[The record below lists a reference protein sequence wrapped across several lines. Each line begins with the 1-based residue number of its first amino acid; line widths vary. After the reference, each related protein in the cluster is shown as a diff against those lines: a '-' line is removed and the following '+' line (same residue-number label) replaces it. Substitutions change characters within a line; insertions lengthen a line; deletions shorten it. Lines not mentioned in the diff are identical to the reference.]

1 MLLNLDLK
9 NFVLIEHTHLEF
21 SSGLTTLTGET
32 GAGKSI
38 LLDALGFVLGGKAD
52 INWIRHGQN
61 KADISATFMP
71 SQAAHQWLLNN
82 DFIETVSTSTS
93 IEIPTLCIRRT
104 IDTNN
109 RSRCTVNGSVATI
122 GQLRELGELLIDIY
136 GQGEHQSLLKSNNQR
151 LLLDAYAH
159 NQLARKAVRS
169 SWDNLQTSLKALHN
183 AETQYAQ
190 LNAQR
195 EQLAWV
201 FEELSAIQ
209 PIAGEWQQLE
219 TDHKRLS
226 HNATLLTQLQDA
238 LTVLDDSE
246 DSLLQRTRSL
256 NATVNHLSKYDI
268 QMTQLAEPLELAYI
282 QLQEASHTIA
292 SYLNKIDLDS
302 DQLVTIESRI
312 AILHSVARKLRLPP
326 ADLPERFKTV
336 QAELNRLNAEQ
347 DFSVLHAAIAMAQ
360 KHYDTAANSLS
371 KTRIDAAKK
380 LGHKITHLMQSLALS
395 GGQFAVTC
403 TPSAACVHG
412 VDSIEFQVSANI
424 GQPIR
429 PLAKVA
435 SGGELARI
443 SLALCVVTSSQTV
456 IPTLIFDEVDSG
468 IGGATADIVGQKLRQ
483 LGKSVQVLAVTHLP
497 QVAANAHQQLKVSKS
512 LVNDITLSTVLPL
525 NEVERCQEIARMLG
539 GEYITSTTLQHAQE
553 LLTVAAQRIVD

>member
-71 SQAAHQWLLNN
+71 SQAAYQWLLNN
-82 DFIETVSTSTS
+82 DFIETIT
-93 IEIPTLCIRRT
+93 IPPAIDIQTVCIRRT
-104 IDTNN
+104 IDITG

-122 GQLRELGELLIDIY
+122 GQLRELGGFLIDIH
-136 GQGEHQSLLKSNNQR
+136 GQGDHQSLLKSNNQR

-159 NQLARKAVRS
+159 NPLARKAVRS
-169 SWDNLQTSLKALHN
+169 SWDHLQTSLKALHT

-190 LNAQR
+190 LDAQR

-209 PIAGEWQQLE
+209 PMTGEWEQLE
-219 TDHKRLS
+219 IDHKRLS
-226 HNATLLTQLQDA
+226 HSATLLTQLQDA

-246 DSLLQRTRSL
+246 HSLLQRTRSL
-256 NATVNHLSKYDI
+256 NATVNQLSKYDTHI
-268 QMTQLAEPLELAYI
+268 TQLAEPLELAYI

-292 SYLNKIDLDS
+292 NYLNKIDLDS
-302 DQLVTIESRI
+302 EQLVIIELRI
-312 AILHSVARKLRLPP
+312 ATLHSVARKLRLPP

-336 QAELNRLNAEQ
+336 HTELNRLNAEQ
-347 DFSVLHAAIAMAQ
+347 DFSVLRNAVVVAQ
-360 KHYDTAANSLS
+360 KHYDTAAHNLS
-371 KTRIDAAKK
+371 KTRVDAAKK

-395 GGQFAVTC
+395 GGQFAVIC
-403 TPSAACVHG
+403 TPTLACVHG
-412 VDSIEFQVSANI
+412 IDNIEFQVSANI

-483 LGKSVQVLAVTHLP
+483 LGKRVQVLAVTHLP

-512 LVNDITLSTVLPL
+512 LVNNTMLSTVLAL
-525 NEVERCQEIARMLG
+525 NETERCQEIARMLG
-539 GEYITSTTLQHAQE
+539 GEHITLTTLQHAQE
-553 LLTVAAQRIVD
+553 LLTVAAQRTAD

>member
-52 INWIRHGQN
+52 INWIRHSQN
-61 KADISATFMP
+61 KADISATFIP
-71 SQAAHQWLLNN
+71 NQAAYQCLLNN
-82 DFIETVSTSTS
+82 NFIEATVVDSAIETV
-93 IEIPTLCIRRT
+93 CIRRT
-104 IDTNN
+104 IDINN
-109 RSRCTVNGSVATI
+109 RSRCTVNGSVATMA
-122 GQLRELGELLIDIY
+122 QLRELGECLIDIH
-136 GQGEHQSLLKSNNQR
+136 GQGDHQSLLKPNNQR
-151 LLLDAYAH
+151 ILLDAYAH
-159 NQLARKAVRS
+159 NQLAYKTVRYG
-169 SWDNLQTSLKALHN
+169 WDNLQTSLKALHN
-183 AETQYAQ
+183 AETQYTQ
-190 LNAQR
+190 LDAQR
-195 EQLAWV
+195 EQLVWV

-209 PIAGEWQQLE
+209 PTTGEWQQLE
-219 TDHKRLS
+219 IDHKRLS
-226 HNATLLTQLQDA
+226 HSATLLAQLQDV

-246 DSLLQRTRSL
+246 HSLLQRTRSL
-256 NATVNHLSKYDI
+256 NTTINHLSKYDTHI
-268 QMTQLAEPLELAYI
+268 TQLAEPLELAYI
-282 QLQEASHTIA
+282 QLQEASHNIA

-302 DQLVTIESRI
+302 DQLVTIELRL
-312 AILHSVARKLRLPP
+312 ATLHSIARKLRLSPT
-326 ADLPERFKTV
+326 DLPERFKTV

-347 DFSVLHAAIAMAQ
+347 DFSVLRNAVAAAQ
-360 KHYDTAANSLS
+360 KHYDTAANNLS

-395 GGQFAVTC
+395 GGQFAAIC
-403 TPSAACVHG
+403 TPTVACVHG
-412 VDSIEFQVSANI
+412 IDHIEFQVSANI

-443 SLALCVVTSSQTV
+443 SLALCVVTSSQTF

-483 LGKSVQVLAVTHLP
+483 LGKTVQVLAVTHLP

-512 LVNDITLSTVLPL
+512 LVNDTTVSTVLAL
-525 NEVERCQEIARMLG
+525 NEAERCQEIARMLG
-539 GEYITSTTLQHAQE
+539 GEHITFTTLQHAQE
-553 LLTVAAQRIVD
+553 LLNVAAQRTAD

>member
-9 NFVLIEHTHLEF
+9 NFVLIERTHLEF

-38 LLDALGFVLGGKAD
+38 LLDALSFVLGGKAD

-61 KADISATFMP
+61 KADISATFTP
-71 SQAAHQWLLNN
+71 NQAAYQWLLNN
-82 DFIETVSTSTS
+82 DFIETTVIPAA
-93 IEIPTLCIRRT
+93 IETQILYIRRT
-104 IDTNN
+104 IDINN
-109 RSRCTVNGSVATI
+109 RSRCTVNGSIATI
-122 GQLRELGELLIDIY
+122 SQLRDLGEFLIDIH
-136 GQGEHQSLLKSNNQR
+136 GQGEHQSLLKLNNQR
-151 LLLDAYAH
+151 LLLDAYAD
-159 NQLARKAVRS
+159 NQLARKTVRS
-169 SWDNLQTSLKALHN
+169 SWDHLQISLKALHN
-183 AETQYAQ
+183 AEIQYAQ
-190 LNAQR
+190 LEAQR

-209 PIAGEWQQLE
+209 PITGEWEQLE

-226 HNATLLTQLQDA
+226 HSATLLTQLQDV

-292 SYLNKIDLDS
+292 NYLNKIDLDS
-302 DQLVTIESRI
+302 EKLVTIESRI
-312 AILHSVARKLRLPP
+312 ATLHSVARKLRLPP

-336 QAELNRLNAEQ
+336 HAELNRLNAEQ
-347 DFSVLHAAIAMAQ
+347 DFSVLRNAVVAAQ
-360 KHYDTAANSLS
+360 KYYDIAANSLS
-371 KTRIDAAKK
+371 KTRVDAAKN
-380 LGHKITHLMQSLALS
+380 LGHEITQVMQSLALS

-412 VDSIEFQVSANI
+412 IDTIEFQVSANI

-443 SLALCVVTSSQTV
+443 SLALCVVTSNQTV

-483 LGKSVQVLAVTHLP
+483 LGKRVQVLAVTHLP

-512 LVNDITLSTVLPL
+512 LMDNITLSTVLAL
-525 NEVERCQEIARMLG
+525 NEAERCQEIARMLG

-553 LLTVAAQRIVD
+553 LLTVAAQRVVD